1 MATMVMTR
9 RHNFIPNYTYF
20 NTLVMGVHCG
30 SHRMSTNVVS
40 GLPIPLFR
48 TQEVP
53 GSDFISEIR
62 FCDTVFM
69 IFSVSAGRFQ
79 DCNFLH

>member
-1 MATMVMTR
+1 MAKVVVTG
-9 RHNFIPNYTYF
+9 RHNFIPNYVYF
-20 NTLVMGVHCG
+20 IIMCVHRG
-30 SHRMSTNVVS
+30 SHRVTTNVVS
-40 GLPIPLFR
+40 VLPILLFH

-62 FCDTVFM
+62 FSDTVFV
-69 IFSVSAGRFQ
+69 IISVSAGRCH